1 MRKSVFKFFGVW
13 DYEKEE
19 RWLNEMAAKGLTL
32 VSMSFCKYIFE
43 ETNPSEYTIRLQ
55 LLPNSPKSIEG
66 ESYIRFVEETG
77 ATYLSSFKKWVYFKK
92 AKAEGEFN
100 LISDRS
106 AIISQLSR
114 IRNLLTVLIAALLAV
129 ILAIV
134 FHFKF
139 TFPLGEI
146 IFLAVSY
153 GSMISLLTFNL
164 IRVMLKIEKVRKE
177 RSLFE
182 S

>member
-13 DYEKEE
+13 DYEREE
-19 RWLNEMAAKGLTL
+19 RWLNEMAAKGLSL

-43 ETNPSEYTIRLQ
+43 ETKPSEYTIRLQ
-55 LLPNSPKSIEG
+55 LLKNSQRSIEG

-77 ATYLSSFKKWVYFKK
+77 ATYLSSFKKWAYFRK
-92 AKAEGEFN
+92 AKSEGEFN
-100 LISDRS
+100 LISDRG

-114 IRNLLTVLIAALLAV
+114 IRNLLAVLIAALFATIFTV
-129 ILAIV
+129 V
-134 FHFKF
+134 FLFKASVS
-139 TFPLGEI
+139 TGQL

-153 GSMISLLTFNL
+153 GGMISLLTFNL

-182 S
+182 G